1 MLGQKINEFDNSKG
15 LVSDFDR
22 IFFKNKLNGF
32 RENEQVEILGIDN
45 ETESCLNRI
54 VKVAD
59 SELTVSFDNYFYDNH
74 EDYKQEK
81 TRFKYMAKSLDG
93 TILARGYT
101 FEQLSEKLG
110 VNVLTIKNRFKNP
123 IGEFSNSKHK
133 FNILRREI

>member
-1 MLGQKINEFDNSKG
+1 MLGQKINEFDNTNG
-15 LVSDFDR
+15 LVNDFDK
-22 IFFKNKLNGF
+22 IFFKNKLSGF
-32 RENEQVEILGIDN
+32 RHDEEVEILSIDIDK
-45 ETESCLNRI
+45 ESCLSRL
-54 VKVAD
+54 VKVGNNII
-59 SELTVSFDNYFYDNH
+59 TVDFDNYHYDNN
-74 EDYKQEK
+74 EDFKQEK